1 MKPINIVSRVGAQLR
16 PHWGYM
22 KQFSLRIPIDPVA
35 KARPRFTRTGHT
47 YTPSKTKTY
56 EKAIGEYWE
65 QATQGF
71 KFEREQA
78 VCVNVAFGLPIP
90 KSASKRKKEDMING
104 TIKHTKKADV
114 DNLLKAVL
122 DGLNGIAWAD
132 DSQVIRVCASKEYS
146 TEPYV
151 YIYVHESVD

>member
-1 MKPINIVSRVGAQLR
+1 
-16 PHWGYM
+16 M
-22 KQFSLRIPIDPVA
+22 KQFSLRIPIEPVP
-35 KARPRFTRTGHT
+35 KGRPRFTRVGKV
-47 YTPSKTKTY
+47 YTPPKTHNY

-78 VCVNVAFGLPIP
+78 VCVNVVFGLPIP
-90 KSASKRKKEDMING
+90 KSTSKHKKEDMING

-122 DGLNGIAWAD
+122 DDLNGIAWAD

-151 YIYVHESVD
+151 YLYVHESAD

>member
-1 MKPINIVSRVGAQLR
+1 
-16 PHWGYM
+16 M
-22 KQFSLRIPIDPVA
+22 KQFSLRIPIEPVA
-35 KARPRFTRTGHT
+35 WQRPKTKLVNGWVKH
-47 YTPSKTKTY
+47 YSPAKTKTY
-56 EKAIGEYWE
+56 EQRIGEYWE
-65 QATQGF
+65 QDTQGF

-78 VCVNVAFGLPIP
+78 VCVNVVFGLPIP
-90 KSASKRKKEDMING
+90 KSTSKRKKEDMLNG
-104 TIKHTKKADV
+104 IIKHIKKPDT

-151 YIYVHESVD
+151 YLYVHESVD

>member
-1 MKPINIVSRVGAQLR
+1 MKS
-16 PHWGYM
+16 
-22 KQFSLRIPIDPVA
+22 FTLRIPITPTP
-35 KARPRFTRTGHT
+35 KARPRFTRAGHT
-47 YTPSKTKTY
+47 YTPKKTANY
-56 EKAIGEYWE
+56 EKAIADYYR
-65 QATQGF
+65 QATKGF

-78 VCVNVAFGLPIP
+78 VVINIVFGMPIP
-90 KSASKRKKEDMING
+90 KSTSKSKKEDMQNG
-104 TIKHTKKADV
+104 AIKHIKKPDT

-151 YIYVHESVD
+151 YIYIHESVD